1 MSKTNEHGIDF
12 GHEFHGREHHF
23 LLTRDALEH
32 LAGQTGL
39 DEVASINTYNAHLPK
54 IHAVAEALS
63 RHTDPLERI
72 ILDRSVFAQAE
83 GARGN

>member
-1 MSKTNEHGIDF
+1 MSTPNEQGIDF

-54 IHAVAEALS
+54 IHVVAEALS

-72 ILDRSVFAQAE
+72 VLDRAVFEQAE
-83 GARGN
+83 GGGGQ